1 MDPVRLH
8 LVLNHLPI
16 IGSGLALLALL
27 VGLIRNNATVIRT
40 ALGLAIVALV
50 ATPVISWSGEEA
62 EERIA
67 DAAWLDMEGS
77 EWLDE
82 HEERG
87 EKAVDVLLAA
97 LVVCGTALGLGAY
110 RERWLRG
117 AGVVAAL
124 ALALGLGAG
133 LWAASA
139 GGKIR
144 HSEIRGGETRK
155 AKGGEREKEYEKEER

>member
-8 LVLNHLPI
+8 LVLNHLPV

-27 VGLIRNNATVIRT
+27 VGLARNNLTVIRT
-40 ALGLAIVALV
+40 ALGIAIVALA
-50 ATPVISWSGEEA
+50 ATPVVSWSGEEA

-87 EKAVDVLLAA
+87 EAAINALISA
-97 LVVCGTALGLGAY
+97 LVVSVAALALGAY
-110 RERWLRG
+110 RESWLRRV
-117 AGVVAAL
+117 ACVAAL
-124 ALALGLGAG
+124 SLAIGLGSG
-133 LWAASA
+133 IWAASA

-144 HSEIRGGETRK
+144 HSEIRGK
-155 AKGGEREKEYEKEER
+155 